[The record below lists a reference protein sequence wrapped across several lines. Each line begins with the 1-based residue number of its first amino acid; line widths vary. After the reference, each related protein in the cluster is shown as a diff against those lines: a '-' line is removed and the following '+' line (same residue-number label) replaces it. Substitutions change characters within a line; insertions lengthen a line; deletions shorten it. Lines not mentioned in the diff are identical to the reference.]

1 VVSEIRHVA
10 VEEKEL
16 FSEEFEGCLLKVTVG
31 DYNNLLAQVDW
42 LKDIRKNYKTAVIE
56 KFYRK
61 VREAVE
67 INT

>member
-1 VVSEIRHVA
+1 MVSEIRHVA

-16 FSEEFEGCLLKVTVG
+16 FSEEFEGFLLKVTVG